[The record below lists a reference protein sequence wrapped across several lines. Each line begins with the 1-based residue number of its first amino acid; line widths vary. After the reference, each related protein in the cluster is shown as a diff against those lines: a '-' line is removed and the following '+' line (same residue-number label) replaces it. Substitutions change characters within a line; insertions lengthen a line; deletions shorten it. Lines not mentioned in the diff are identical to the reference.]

1 MKKVI
6 DVIKNQSP
14 PVGRE
19 TDFDF
24 FDNKGQNRSRVHMDL
39 SSSLKI
45 EEFMTTEEAS
55 IFLRISKASLL
66 NLSSNGK
73 VPYYKFQRRNR
84 YLKTDLLGLL
94 LSTRKG
100 APNGNQKNR

>member
-1 MKKVI
+1 MKERIATINK
-6 DVIKNQSP
+6 SP
-14 PVGRE
+14 GTVGRE
-19 TDFDF
+19 TGFDF
-24 FDNKGQNRSRVHMDL
+24 LNGKGENQLGEPVFPSIHP
-39 SSSLKI
+39 SSLKI

-84 YLKTDLLGLL
+84 YLKSDLLKLL
-94 LSTRKG
+94 LLNRRG
-100 APNGNQKNR
+100 GFNGS

>member
-1 MKKVI
+1 MKLNNFATRNGSLSE
-6 DVIKNQSP
+6 DS
-14 PVGRE
+14 
-19 TDFDF
+19 
-24 FDNKGQNRSRVHMDL
+24 KG
-39 SSSLKI
+39 SLKI

-84 YLKTDLLGLL
+84 YLKSDLLELL

-100 APNGNQKNR
+100 APNGN